1 MCDACK
7 EFLCTIHQEQQG
19 GKLGTA
25 LDSTECA
32 LLLLN
37 EAFLFSI
44 KFIIYHTS

>member
-1 MCDACK
+1 MLVK
-7 EFLCTIHQEQQG
+7 NFSVLYIKSSRGESLV
-19 GKLGTA
+19 LRLTA
-25 LDSTECA
+25 AECA